1 MDEKGLMLKVYDI
14 DYSFIIKNYLNEKLW
29 EKEWTIFIYKT
40 FVITLSLSSID
51 VRNKKIFFEVKIT
64 DNGQEFSNIYGKRSM
79 KEFSYNLSIE
89 NINILKKTLNLTIFE
104 LIQKIELEFYIQKT
118 DRYFE
123 LTEMRDTEQQKL
135 QEIAEDFLD
144 DEGVTN
150 DEIREAYIE
159 YYIDKNEKVWDL
171 RNQYESQMRYNM
183 LTELYFIFLKVT
195 NDNERY
201 KLVESYVSE
210 SRLNEVLEE
219 IKEYEEYME
228 TEEFQEEMESYL
240 EEI

>member
-1 MDEKGLMLKVYDI
+1 MSEKGLILKVYDI
-14 DYSFIIKNYLNEKLW
+14 DYSFIIKNYLDEKLW

-123 LTEMRDTEQQKL
+123 LTEMKETEQEKL

-144 DEGVTN
+144 NEGVTN

-171 RNQYESQMRYNM
+171 RNQYEGKMKYNM
-183 LTELYFIFLKVT
+183 LTELYLIFLKAT

-210 SRLNEVLEE
+210 NRLDEVLEE

-228 TEEFQEEMESYL
+228 TDEFVEEMQCNL